1 MESVTRFPTK
11 RLRLKVNEAI
21 TGWASYFRLS
31 EVKGVFEELDQW
43 IRRKLRCILWRQWK
57 RPRTRAKKMHQLG
70 LDKERAWRSAYN
82 GRGPWWNAGA
92 SHMNACVTARTLH
105 RQGLVS
111 LLYLHQRFVNST
123 RTAVCRTARTVV

>member
-43 IRRKLRCILWRQWK
+43 IRRKLRCTLWRQWK
-57 RPRTRAKKMHQLG
+57 RARTRAKKMISLG
-70 LDKERAWRSAYN
+70 LS
-82 GRGPWWNAGA
+82 NAHCSREA
-92 SHMNACVTARTLH
+92 
-105 RQGLVS
+105 
-111 LLYLHQRFVNST
+111 
-123 RTAVCRTARTVV
+123 